1 MFFVASC
8 RAWPWS
14 ESGPHPAANAAST
27 STTSAPS
34 STLTLLTSLTRAS
47 SSLSP
52 LGCRIF
58 LGSRFFDPYLS
69 RACAL
74 HRRVSSRTP
83 RSAPWGAC
91 HRTRHGASHVPI
103 LVDKDEPG

>member
-14 ESGPHPAANAAST
+14 ESGPHPAANAIST
-27 STTSAPS
+27 STTSAPKYL
-34 STLTLLTSLTRAS
+34 TMLTLLMRAS

-58 LGSRFFDPYLS
+58 LGSRISIPTS
-69 RACAL
+69 PV
-74 HRRVSSRTP
+74 RV
-83 RSAPWGAC
+83 RSIAVVLEN
-91 HRTRHGASHVPI
+91 ASI
-103 LVDKDEPG
+103 GSLGW